1 MKKTVSIFS
10 IFLVCGILVLGFL
23 IIKPVPVVAEEK
35 AVIVQ
40 GLVVDIFEGGVK
52 DVVFKLNDD
61 NSSYYINRG
70 LEHGLTIEDLKEK
83 LVGNHVIL
91 KYPKYWTPLD
101 WNNKTWHISKV
112 EFHDEVLFSE
122 YR

>member
-1 MKKTVSIFS
+1 MKKAVSIFS
-10 IFLVCGILVLGFL
+10 IFFVCGILILGFL
-23 IIKPVPVVAEEK
+23 IIKPVPIVAEEK
-35 AVIVQ
+35 AVAVQ

-52 DVVFKLNDD
+52 DVVFKLNND

-91 KYPKYWTPLD
+91 KCPKYWTPLD
-101 WNNKTWHISKV
+101 WNNKTRHISKV
-112 EFHDEVLFSE
+112 EFNDEVLFNE
-122 YR
+122 FR

>member
-1 MKKTVSIFS
+1 MKKAVSIFS
-10 IFLVCGILVLGFL
+10 IFFVCGILILGFL
-23 IIKPVPVVAEEK
+23 IIKPVPIVAEEK
-35 AVIVQ
+35 AVVVQ

-52 DVVFKLNDD
+52 DVVFKLNDG

-70 LEHGLTIEDLKEK
+70 LEHGLIIEDLKEK

-101 WNNKTWHISKV
+101 WNNKTRHISKV
-112 EFHDEVLFSE
+112 EFNDEVLFNE
-122 YR
+122 FR